1 MARYLSDEWLAAAH
15 DALGPPPDAD
25 AEDALV
31 IEQHVEGG
39 PDGRVVWH
47 VVVAGD
53 ARSILAGPHPSPDVT
68 FTQDATVMKLA
79 INRNKSELMC
89 NAYRDYAGKWLINP
103 MFIKPKGPLP
113 SGYACST
120 TACSDADGS
129 PTPCLDEAGGVIP
142 DQADNVY

>member
-68 FTQDATVMKLA
+68 FTQDYATAAAVARGDLSAQEAFMTGRITLSGDAGALLA
-79 INRNKSELMC
+79 AAPAL
-89 NAYRDYAGKWLINP
+89 AAL
-103 MFIKPKGPLP
+103 
-113 SGYACST
+113 A
-120 TACSDADGS
+120 DALAAVRG
-129 PTPCLDEAGGVIP
+129 AA
-142 DQADNVY
+142 Q